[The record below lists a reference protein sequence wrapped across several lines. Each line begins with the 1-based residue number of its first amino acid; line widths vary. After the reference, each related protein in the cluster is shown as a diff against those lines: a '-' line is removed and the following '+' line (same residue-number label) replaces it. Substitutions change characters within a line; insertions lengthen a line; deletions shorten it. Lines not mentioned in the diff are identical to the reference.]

1 MPNFYLA
8 TAFSLWFKSLY
19 EVFAGRCLDGL
30 EATPVAGLREKLIG
44 SAL

>member
-19 EVFAGRCLDGL
+19 EVFAGRGLDGL
-30 EATPVAGLREKLIG
+30 EAAPGAGLREKLIG